1 MSGSGGR
8 AALAIAAGVAVAAA
22 LGKVAPVAGE
32 LRAAFGLSAF
42 ALGTVISLI
51 TLLTALVAA
60 PAAGRLG
67 GRDVRR
73 LLAGGL
79 LLVALAGGAM
89 ALVSRAAV
97 LIALRVGEGV
107 GFLLVMLTGPVV
119 LLAQVAEARRSFV
132 LALWGACI
140 PAGLAISAVA
150 GGLFDGESGWRS
162 WFGALAVVCL
172 ALAVAV
178 AVFVR
183 PARSVSPRRP
193 RLAMALRGGL
203 LPLAAGFAAV
213 AVIGVSVVSLLPTY
227 LRTEEQLAAGAAGG
241 LTSVVAAASILGSVC
256 AGWLLHRG
264 ISPVALAAAA
274 LLCPVFT
281 AVTFLP
287 QVSLPA
293 RIAAAVLLMFAGGVA
308 VAAGYGALPHVA
320 PDTDRLALGN
330 GLLIQFGS
338 IGTLLGPPVFAAAT
352 GLRHWSVGIWLVAAT
367 SLVGVLL
374 IHRAT
379 RPAHLGED
387 TTALGATS
395 D

>member
-32 LRAAFGLSAF
+32 LRATFGLSAF

-51 TLLTALVAA
+51 TLLTAVLAV
-60 PAAGRLG
+60 PAASRLSG
-67 GRDVRR
+67 DDARR
-73 LLAGGL
+73 WLAGGL

-89 ALVSRAAV
+89 ALVSHPAF
-97 LIALRVGEGV
+97 LIALRVGEGM
-107 GFLLVMLTGPVV
+107 GYLLVMLTGPVV

-132 LALWGACI
+132 LALWGACV

-150 GGLFDGESGWRS
+150 GGLFGVWPGWRG
-162 WFGALAVVCL
+162 WFGTLAVVCL
-172 ALAVAV
+172 ALAAAV
-178 AVFVR
+178 AVFVL
-183 PARSVSPRRP
+183 PAREASPRRP

-213 AVIGVSVVSLLPTY
+213 ATIGVSVLSLLPTY
-227 LRTEEQLAAGAAGG
+227 LRTEDHLTAGAAGA
-241 LTSVVAAASILGSVC
+241 LTSVVASASILGSVC

-264 ISPVALAAAA
+264 IRPVTLAAAA
-274 LLCPVFT
+274 LLCPVLT
-281 AVTFLP
+281 AMAFLP
-287 QVSLPA
+287 QLGLPA
-293 RIAAAVLLMFAGGVA
+293 RTAAAAMVLFAGGVA

-320 PDTDRLALGN
+320 PETDRLALGN

-352 GLRHWSVGIWLVAAT
+352 GLRHWSVSIWLVAAT
-367 SLVGVLL
+367 SLAGVLL
-374 IHRAT
+374 LHRAT
-379 RPAHLGED
+379 ARPAHV
-387 TTALGATS
+387 
-395 D
+395 